1 MNSLIIILFTPSA
14 LAIAFMAFMH
24 LRSALSSKSNL

>member
-14 LAIAFMAFMH
+14 VAIAFMAFMH
-24 LRSALSSKSNL
+24 VRSELSDKSNL